1 MRNEFKEFSY
11 WRAHLIARG
20 VLLAILEVMFG
31 IIAISRGRASDAIP
45 LSNVLCVAVLA
56 VIPWASSFSG
66 YKRLRRMALDDEI
79 GQKAMDEVLRMASLM
94 LGCIYIILVFYGIQL
109 LNVIRPL

>member
-1 MRNEFKEFSY
+1 
-11 WRAHLIARG
+11 
-20 VLLAILEVMFG
+20 
-31 IIAISRGRASDAIP
+31 
-45 LSNVLCVAVLA
+45 
-56 VIPWASSFSG
+56 
-66 YKRLRRMALDDEI
+66 MALDDEI